1 MMDDV
6 FGVVLQVLNLTVLA
20 MNVFVKMDYS
30 SVKLINSEEE
40 PVAVSISLIYQ
51 SGKAMYVFHVRN
63 LLNIFC

>member
-1 MMDDV
+1 
-6 FGVVLQVLNLTVLA
+6 
-20 MNVFVKMDYS
+20 MDYS